1 MVNRLHP
8 SLCAAGV
15 CTLLAL
21 GLGILLAGHDWL
33 WQPLSGAGEH
43 HLTKLAAWHGRLMVL
58 AWGLLFPAG
67 ILIARYAKVT
77 PRQRWPEELD
87 NKFWWRL
94 HLLLQ
99 SLGSLLMLLA
109 LGLIVVVAQGA
120 SSLARW
126 HAVGGWSLV
135 AGVVIQVIGGR
146 LRGSKGG
153 PGIPGDHYLM
163 TRRRVVFEYVHKT
176 LGWLALVLS
185 VPVVLAGL
193 VVADA
198 PRWMFLVLIL
208 WWTILVVL
216 VITLQRRRC
225 CLDTYQAIWGPAD
238 CHPGNR
244 RRPIGWGV
252 FRHKEHKMFIPTSA
266 DIHTELARGN

>member
-1 MVNRLHP
+1 MVTRIHP
-8 SLCAAGV
+8 FLCAAGAGALV
-15 CTLLAL
+15 GLAL
-21 GLGILLAGHDWL
+21 AIPWSGQAWL
-33 WQPLSGAGEH
+33 WQPLSGTGEH
-43 HLTKLAAWHGRLMVL
+43 HLGLLAAWHGRLMVL

-77 PRQRWPEELD
+77 PRQRWPEQLD
-87 NKFWWRL
+87 NRLWWRL

-109 LGLIVVVAQGA
+109 LGLILLAVQGA
-120 SSLARW
+120 TSLARL
-126 HAVGGWSLV
+126 HALGGWSLV

-163 TRRRVVFEYVHKT
+163 TRRRLVFEYVHKT
-176 LGWLALVLS
+176 LGWLALLLS

-198 PRWMFLVLIL
+198 PRWMPLVLIL
-208 WWTILVVL
+208 WWTALVILV
-216 VITLQRRRC
+216 IALQRRRG

-244 RRPIGWGV
+244 LKPIGWGV
-252 FRHKEHKMFIPTSA
+252 FRHPERETFLRPATRVGAKF
-266 DIHTELARGN
+266 ARGN

>member
-1 MVNRLHP
+1 MMSRTALY
-8 SLCAAGV
+8 LYAAGLCSLV
-15 CTLLAL
+15 AL
-21 GLGILLAGHDWL
+21 GLGLALGPSNWL
-33 WQPLSGAGEH
+33 WQPLSGAAEH
-43 HLTKLAAWHGRLMVL
+43 HLTPLAAWHGRLMVL

-77 PRQRWPEELD
+77 PRQRWPDELD
-87 NKFWWRL
+87 NRLWWRL

-109 LGLIVVVAQGA
+109 LGLILVAAQGA

-126 HAVGGWSLV
+126 HALGGWSLV
-135 AGVVIQVIGGR
+135 AGVVIQVVGGR
-146 LRGSKGG
+146 LRGTKGG

-163 TRRRVVFEYVHKT
+163 TPRRLVFEYVHKT

-208 WWTILVVL
+208 WWTTL
-216 VITLQRRRC
+216 VILMIALQRRRG
-225 CLDTYQAIWGPAD
+225 CLDTYQAIWGPAN

-244 RRPIGWGV
+244 LRPIGWGV
-252 FRHKEHKMFIPTSA
+252 FRHPERETSMRPE
-266 DIHTELARGN
+266 IQSCARFVRG

>member
-1 MVNRLHP
+1 MSIP
-8 SLCAAGV
+8 WAGQ
-15 CTLLAL
+15 A
-21 GLGILLAGHDWL
+21 WL

-43 HLTKLAAWHGRLMVL
+43 HLSLLAAWHGRLMVM

-77 PRQRWPEELD
+77 PRQRWPEQLD
-87 NKFWWRL
+87 NKLWWRL

-109 LGLIVVVAQGA
+109 LGLILVVAQGA

-126 HAVGGWSLV
+126 HALGGWSLV
-135 AGVVIQVIGGR
+135 AGVVIQVVGGR

-163 TRRRVVFEYVHKT
+163 TRRRLVFEYVHKT

-198 PRWMFLVLIL
+198 PRWMFLLLIL
-208 WWTILVVL
+208 WWTALIVL

-244 RRPIGWGV
+244 LRPIGWGV
-252 FRHKEHKMFIPTSA
+252 FRHAEREPFIPTKTQCRTKFVRS
-266 DIHTELARGN
+266 N

>member
-1 MVNRLHP
+1 MVTRIHP

-15 CTLLAL
+15 GTLVVLAL
-21 GLGILLAGHDWL
+21 GIPLAGHDWL
-33 WQPLSGAGEH
+33 WQPLSGASEH
-43 HLTKLAAWHGRLMVL
+43 HLTRLAAWHGRLMVM
-58 AWGLLFPAG
+58 AWGLLFPVG

-87 NKFWWRL
+87 NKFWWHL
-94 HLLLQ
+94 HLSLQ

-109 LGLIVVVAQGA
+109 IGLIVVVAQGP

-135 AGVVIQVIGGR
+135 AGVVIQVVGGR

-163 TRRRVVFEYVHKT
+163 TRRRLVFEYVHKT
-176 LGWLALVLS
+176 LGWLTLVLS

-193 VVADA
+193 AVADA
-198 PRWMFLVLIL
+198 PHWMFLVLIL
-208 WWTILVVL
+208 WWIVLIVL
-216 VITLQRRRC
+216 VITLQRRRG

-244 RRPIGWGV
+244 LRPIGWGV
-252 FRHKEHKMFIPTSA
+252 SRHAERKTFIPTETRSRA
-266 DIHTELARGN
+266 KFVRGS

>member
-1 MVNRLHP
+1 M
-8 SLCAAGV
+8 
-15 CTLLAL
+15 
-21 GLGILLAGHDWL
+21 

-43 HLTKLAAWHGRLMVL
+43 HLSLLAAWHGRLMVM

-77 PRQRWPEELD
+77 PRQRWPEQLD
-87 NKFWWRL
+87 NKLWWRL

-109 LGLIVVVAQGA
+109 LGLILVVAQGA

-126 HAVGGWSLV
+126 HALGGWSLV
-135 AGVVIQVIGGR
+135 AGVVIQVVGGR

-163 TRRRVVFEYVHKT
+163 TRRRLVFEYVHKT

-198 PRWMFLVLIL
+198 PRWMFLLLIL
-208 WWTILVVL
+208 WWTALIVL

-244 RRPIGWGV
+244 LRPIGWGV
-252 FRHKEHKMFIPTSA
+252 FRHAEPEMFIPTKTQCRTKFVRS
-266 DIHTELARGN
+266 N

>member
-1 MVNRLHP
+1 MVTRIHP
-8 SLCAAGV
+8 ALCAAGV
-15 CTLLAL
+15 ATLVVLAL
-21 GLGILLAGHDWL
+21 GIPLAGHDWL
-33 WQPLSGAGEH
+33 WQPLSGVGEH
-43 HLTKLAAWHGRLMVL
+43 HLTQLEAWHGRLMVM

-109 LGLIVVVAQGA
+109 LGLIVIVAQGA
-120 SSLARW
+120 SSLAHW

-135 AGVVIQVIGGR
+135 AGVVIQVVGGR

-153 PGIPGDHYLM
+153 PGVPGDHYLM
-163 TRRRVVFEYVHKT
+163 TRRRLVFEYVHKT

-193 VVADA
+193 AVADA

-208 WWTILVVL
+208 WWTALIVL
-216 VITLQRRRC
+216 VITLQRRQC

-244 RRPIGWGV
+244 LRPIGWGV
-252 FRHKEHKMFIPTSA
+252 FRHAERETFIPAKTRPPA
-266 DIHTELARGN
+266 KFVRGS

>member
-1 MVNRLHP
+1 MVTRIHP
-8 SLCAAGV
+8 ALYAAGV
-15 CTLLAL
+15 ATLVVLAL
-21 GLGILLAGHDWL
+21 GIPLAGHDWL
-33 WQPLSGAGEH
+33 WRPLSGAGEH
-43 HLTKLAAWHGRLMVL
+43 HLTELEAWHGRLMVM

-109 LGLIVVVAQGA
+109 LGLIVIVAQGG
-120 SSLARW
+120 SSLAHW

-135 AGVVIQVIGGR
+135 AGVVIQVVGGR

-163 TRRRVVFEYVHKT
+163 TRRRLVFEYVHKT

-193 VVADA
+193 AVADA

-208 WWTILVVL
+208 WWTALTVL
-216 VITLQRRRC
+216 VITLQRRC
-225 CLDTYQAIWGPAD
+225 GCLDTYQAIWGPAD

-244 RRPIGWGV
+244 LRPIGWGV
-252 FRHKEHKMFIPTSA
+252 FRHAERETFIPVKTRSPA
-266 DIHTELARGN
+266 KFVRGS